1 MSQEAL
7 DTLRSAVE
15 RSKRHSTVQLPIDF
29 ARDPEE
35 RPTPLKRIGSDG
47 RGQGLRLKLYLC
59 MTMLATREPRHLR
72 AYPAS
77 AYAKMLA
84 LGDPETQGA
93 RRVNQAQRWLR
104 DEGFIQRVENG
115 THPPHITLL
124 PIPATGEWG
133 GRWITLPLDLWN
145 NGWVHAMS
153 GTALTLYVV
162 LRELTGG
169 RPSGSTAAGRRKRQ
183 YGLSD
188 ETWARGVAELE
199 ELSLATV
206 TPVVEMAD
214 PFSRPQR
221 RLKYR
226 LENERLA
233 TLPSADV
240 ALRHDLRS
248 DARSEGT
255 PDPPKARR

>member
-1 MSQEAL
+1 MSQETL
-7 DTLRSAVE
+7 DILRSAVE
-15 RSKRHSTVQLPIDF
+15 RSRRNSTVQLPIDF

-59 MTMLATREPRHLR
+59 MTMLATREPRQLR

-84 LGDPETQGA
+84 LSEPETQGA

-104 DEGFIQRVENG
+104 DEGFIQRIENG
-115 THPPHITLL
+115 THPPHIALL
-124 PIPATGEWG
+124 PVPVTGEWG

-153 GTALTLYVV
+153 GRALMLYVI

-169 RPSGSTAAGRRKRQ
+169 RPGGSSAPGRRKRQ

-188 ETWARGVAELE
+188 ETWARGVADLE
-199 ELSLATV
+199 ALSLATA
-206 TPVVEMAD
+206 TPVIEKAD
-214 PFSRPQR
+214 PFSRPQP
-221 RLKYR
+221 RLKY
-226 LENERLA
+226 LLDDAALA
-233 TLPSADV
+233 TLPRMYRA
-240 ALRHDLRS
+240 
-248 DARSEGT
+248 
-255 PDPPKARR
+255 